1 MSAVRPPSWSAI
13 QLSAVGKKAQQQVRL
28 AFWGAA
34 EEGLLGATYY
44 VNSLSDDELSTLYA
58 NLNFDMLGSPN

>member
-13 QLSAVGKKAQQQVRL
+13 QLSEVGKKAQQQVRI

-44 VNSLSDDELSTLYA
+44 VNSLSDELSTLYA

>member
-1 MSAVRPPSWSAI
+1 M
-13 QLSAVGKKAQQQVRL
+13 RL